1 MLNELHSPALSLLAG
16 EPVGTL
22 VDGLAG
28 CVRGQI
34 SESKMRALSNTEFF
48 LNVIGVM
55 DRMPSLMYIT
65 ATLFEHCAQ
74 DACTV
79 KD

>member
-1 MLNELHSPALSLLAG
+1 MNELNSPALSLLAG

-22 VDGLAG
+22 MDGLAG

-34 SESKMRALSNTEFF
+34 SESKMHALSKTEFF
-48 LNVIGVM
+48 LDVSGVM
-55 DRMPSLMYIT
+55 DRRPSPMYVT

-74 DACTV
+74 NASTV
-79 KD
+79 KY